1 MYPIRTVY
9 LLEACMAYYEW
20 LFQQGKGRLAGFHP
34 GIMGIKIYDS
44 VNKYV
49 FSSHQCVY
57 FNFISSK

>member
-44 VNKYV
+44 VNNLL
-49 FSSHQCVY
+49 FSKAHG
-57 FNFISSK
+57 K